1 MTPIRSQQRVSTQRK
16 ILQTA
21 RKLFLAS
28 SFDSVGVREIAA
40 EAGVATGTVI
50 AAFGSKVDLLHTI
63 VIEDLDEQLVLMKAA
78 AESADRAFDRIFRLC
93 EACIT
98 HQSGRIAIVRASMA
112 DSWLRS
118 DVAENKIRKAIKPMY
133 QVVADE
139 LLRGIE
145 RGEIRADLN
154 IKLGANLIL
163 ESLLNTYRLPLY
175 EDVPNTD
182 LGKMMFARLDIIMR
196 GYSNPHSQLRDDHLV
211 VQNEKELTP

>member
-1 MTPIRSQQRVSTQRK
+1 MTPIRSQQRVTTQRK

-50 AAFGSKVDLLHTI
+50 AAFGSKVDLLHAI
-63 VIEDLDEQLVLMKAA
+63 VIEDLDEQLVLMKLAA
-78 AESADRAFDRIFRLC
+78 ASADRAFDRICKLC
-93 EACIT
+93 KACIN
-98 HQSGRIAIVRASMA
+98 HQSGKIAIVRASMA

-118 DVAENKIRKAIKPMY
+118 DVAENKIRKAIKPMH
-133 QVVADE
+133 QVVVDE

-154 IKLGANLIL
+154 VKLGANLIL

-175 EDVPNTD
+175 EDVPHDD

-196 GYSNPHSQLRDDHLV
+196 GYSNSHSQLRDACLV
-211 VQNEKELTP
+211 VQNEKELTL